1 MDKSRISLESV
12 EIHKG
17 DSQDLGPSTHDPS
30 NSTLPKSTSKST
42 FNRLGGKFK
51 ASTKG
56 LKGFGTRKAPRA
68 KSGALR
74 GLKSVRF
81 IDKKKIGKDGWK
93 DAERR
98 FNQMAVN
105 GRLGREKFGICV
117 GMQDS
122 SDFAAELYNALGRR
136 RELNLENGIDLE
148 QFKLFWEDIASQ
160 DSDTRLHIFFDMC
173 DKNGDGKLCEDE
185 VREVLFMSAAANNL
199 GNFKRHAGRYAA
211 VIMEELDPDQL
222 GYIEMWQLEAL
233 LKGMG
238 GMCQAGGGGGGGFSG
253 SSSVQ
258 RSQSLTRTMIPTK
271 YRGKISKYASL
282 TLEKAHENWKMI
294 WVLSLW
300 LLVNAILFMWKF
312 REYEKKPGFQV
323 CGYCVCIAKGAAE
336 TLKLNMALILF
347 PVCRRTLTKLRETFL
362 GTFVPFDENLNF
374 HKIIALGIAIGVITH
389 TVFHLTCNLVKISTC
404 PKALFM
410 RTLGSSFDYQQPSYM
425 DIVMTVPGT
434 TGVIM
439 LLIMTFSFTLATHSF
454 RRKVVKLPWKF
465 DRLAGFNSFWYSHHL
480 LIVVYILFYFHGTML
495 IIGKQRTTWMYIT
508 VPVLCYSTERLLV
521 LYDLNYEVHI
531 IRAVVYTGNVLAL
544 YMSKPSQF
552 KYKSGMYLFVKCP
565 DLSNYEWHPFS
576 ITSAPGD
583 DYLSIHIRAL
593 GDWTSELKDRFERI
607 CEVQDA
613 KPREGNLVRLETRT
627 NARSACTTPMGRT
640 SSVVPHGRTSNVA
653 PVARTSGA
661 AQHERLSSVAQH
673 ERLSTIDS
681 LSVTSVDTIPTSKSI
696 REQPDLAEPIFPRI
710 YIKGPYGAPAQ
721 NYKDYD
727 ILLLIGLGI
736 GATPFISILKDLLNH
751 ITPSYLK
758 VDLDGGFDGKVPE
771 RAYFYWITREQG
783 SFEWFKGVMDDV
795 AEYDVNHVIEMHN
808 YLTSV
813 YEEGDARSAL
823 ITMVQSL
830 ERAKKGVD
838 VVSNS
843 KIITH
848 FARPN
853 WRKVF
858 EDLAQRHNSHCV
870 GVFYC
875 GSPTLTKPLRELC
888 EEFTLESTTRFEF
901 HKENF

>member
-1 MDKSRISLESV
+1 MDKPPRINLESV

-17 DSQDLGPSTHDPS
+17 ESSVDFDIPTQQLSS
-30 NSTLPKSTSKST
+30 STLPRSTSKST
-42 FNRLGGKFK
+42 FSRLGSKFK

-56 LKGFGTRKAPRA
+56 LKGFGPRVAPRA

-98 FNQMAVN
+98 FHQLAVD
-105 GRLGREKFGICV
+105 GMLGRDKFGICV

-122 SDFAAELYNALGRR
+122 SDFAVELFDALGRR
-136 RELNLENGIDLE
+136 RELDAKNEIDLD
-148 QFKLFWEDIASQ
+148 QFKLFWDDIASN

-173 DKNGDGKLCEDE
+173 DKNGDGKLSEDE

-233 LKGMG
+233 LRGMG
-238 GMCQAGGGGGGGFSG
+238 GMVPAGGGESNCRG
-253 SSSVQ
+253 SIRKSH
-258 RSQSLTRTMIPTK
+258 SLTKTMIPTK
-271 YRGKISKYASL
+271 YRGKVGKYVSL
-282 TLEKAHENWKMI
+282 TVEKAYENWKMI

-312 REYEKKPGFQV
+312 KEYEKKPGFQV

-374 HKIIALGIAIGVITH
+374 HKIIALGIAIGVATH
-389 TVFHLTCNLVKISTC
+389 TVFHLTCNLVKISSC
-404 PKALFM
+404 PKPLFM

-425 DIVMTVPGT
+425 DIVMTIPGT

-439 LLIMTFSFTLATHSF
+439 LLIMSFSFTLATHSF

-495 IIGKQRTTWMYIT
+495 IIGKSRTTWMYIT
-508 VPVLCYSTERLLV
+508 IPVLCYSTERLLV
-521 LYDLNYEVHI
+521 LYDLNYKVHI
-531 IRAVVYTGNVLAL
+531 IKAVVYTGNVLAL
-544 YMSKPSQF
+544 YMTKPPPF

-593 GDWTSELKDRFERI
+593 GDWTTELKDRFERI

-613 KPREGNLVRLETRT
+613 KPRVGNLVRLETKT
-627 NARSACTTPMGRT
+627 NARSTNATLMTRT
-640 SSVVPHGRTSNVA
+640 SSVAPPHARASSVA
-653 PVARTSGA
+653 PHART
-661 AQHERLSSVAQH
+661 SSVAQH
-673 ERLSTIDS
+673 DRLSSIG
-681 LSVTSVDTIPTSKSI
+681 SVSIESIENSIPNSRSI
-696 REQPDLAEPIFPRI
+696 HDQSDLQEPIFPRI

-721 NYKDYD
+721 NYRDYD

-751 ITPSYLK
+751 ITPSYLQ
-758 VDLDGGFDGKVPE
+758 VDSDEGLDSKVPE

-795 AEYDVNHVIEMHN
+795 AEHDFNNIIEMHN

-823 ITMVQSL
+823 ITMVQTL

-843 KIITH
+843 KLITH

-858 EDLAQRHNSHCV
+858 EELSQRHNKHCI

-875 GSPTLTKPLRELC
+875 GSPALTQPLRDLC
-888 EEFTLESTTRFEF
+888 EEFSLESTTRFEF